1 MSDKTV
7 TPDNGNGGGN
17 TATPNGGNGDS
28 KSRWA
33 ELGFKSEEAMFDA
46 AKEAG
51 DLRRKIADAE
61 AKVERERAARAD
73 TDSKFLSQANQLG
86 AMRKKLAELGEKL
99 PDDDGKEKG
108 AEPKDKGEKPKPEDV
123 LESISEE
130 EAAILD
136 GVLNDPKNAELKKRV
151 ALGGTAAMAEFVQA
165 YRAEAPV
172 DLSAPLFSSLK
183 KKKAETVQKSSIA
196 KEVKALFSQRNNE
209 ERNNLAASMPTG
221 APVYR
226 PRDAESKPMV
236 GGVTADY
243 FIKK

>member
-1 MSDKTV
+1 MPEAPKAPVND
-7 TPDNGNGGGN
+7 GNGEGK
-17 TATPNGGNGDS
+17 S
-28 KSRWA
+28 KWE
-33 ELGFKSEEAMFDA
+33 ELGFESEAAMFDA

-51 DLRRKIADAE
+51 DLRRKIANAE
-61 AKVERERAARAD
+61 AEIEKERTARTK
-73 TDSKFLSQANQLG
+73 TDSEFMRQSNEIG

-99 PDDDGKEKG
+99 PDDYGKEKG
-108 AEPKDKGEKPKPEDV
+108 AESKDKGEKPKPEDV

-196 KEVKALFSQRNNE
+196 KEVKALFAQRNNE

>member
-1 MSDKTV
+1 MPEAPKAPVNDGK
-7 TPDNGNGGGN
+7 GEGK
-17 TATPNGGNGDS
+17 S
-28 KSRWA
+28 KWE
-33 ELGFKSEEAMFDA
+33 ELGFESEAAMFDA

-51 DLRRKIADAE
+51 DLRRKIASAE
-61 AKVERERAARAD
+61 AEIEKERTARIK
-73 TDSKFLSQANQLG
+73 TDSEFMRQSNEIG

-196 KEVKALFSQRNNE
+196 KEVKALFAQRNNE

>member
-1 MSDKTV
+1 MPEAPKAPVND
-7 TPDNGNGGGN
+7 GNGEGK
-17 TATPNGGNGDS
+17 S
-28 KSRWA
+28 KWE
-33 ELGFKSEEAMFDA
+33 ELGFESEEAMFDA

-51 DLRRKIADAE
+51 DLRGKIADAE
-61 AKVERERAARAD
+61 AKLEKERTARTK
-73 TDSKFLSQANQLG
+73 TDSEFMRQSNEIG
-86 AMRKKLAELGEKL
+86 AMRKKLAELGVKL

-108 AEPKDKGEKPKPEDV
+108 AEPKDKGEKVKPDEV

-136 GVLNDPKNAELKKRV
+136 SVLNDPKNAELKKRV

-172 DLSAPLFSSLK
+172 DLSVPLFSSLK

-226 PRDAESKPMV
+226 PRDAESKPIV
-236 GGVTADY
+236 GGVTADF

>member
-1 MSDKTV
+1 MPEAPKAPVND
-7 TPDNGNGGGN
+7 GNGEGK
-17 TATPNGGNGDS
+17 S
-28 KSRWA
+28 KWE
-33 ELGFKSEEAMFDA
+33 ELGFESEEAMFDA

-51 DLRRKIADAE
+51 DLRRKITDAE
-61 AKVERERAARAD
+61 AELEKERTARTK
-73 TDSKFLSQANQLG
+73 TDSEFMRQSNEIG
-86 AMRKKLAELGEKL
+86 AMRKKLAELGVKL

-108 AEPKDKGEKPKPEDV
+108 AEPKDNGEKVKPEDV
-123 LESISEE
+123 LDSISEE

-172 DLSAPLFSSLK
+172 DLSVPLFSSLK

-226 PRDAESKPMV
+226 PRDAESKPIA

>member
-1 MSDKTV
+1 MPEAPKAPVND
-7 TPDNGNGGGN
+7 GNGEGK
-17 TATPNGGNGDS
+17 S
-28 KSRWA
+28 KWE
-33 ELGFKSEEAMFDA
+33 ELGFESEAAMFDA

-51 DLRRKIADAE
+51 DLRRKIASAE
-61 AKVERERAARAD
+61 AEIEKERTARTK
-73 TDSKFLSQANQLG
+73 TDSEFMRQSNEIG

-99 PDDDGKEKG
+99 PDDDGKENG

>member
-1 MSDKTV
+1 MPEAPKAPVND
-7 TPDNGNGGGN
+7 GNGEGK
-17 TATPNGGNGDS
+17 S
-28 KSRWA
+28 KWE
-33 ELGFKSEEAMFDA
+33 ELGFESEAAMFDA

-51 DLRRKIADAE
+51 DLRRKIASAE
-61 AKVERERAARAD
+61 AEIEKERTARTK
-73 TDSKFLSQANQLG
+73 TDSEFMRQSNEIG

-196 KEVKALFSQRNNE
+196 KEVKALFAQRNNE